1 MPISMHNA
9 SVPVFTQV
17 LGALEAVLDKAEA
30 HATTRKIAPE
40 TILHARLY
48 PDMFHLTRQVQIACD
63 FAMKTTARLAGVEP
77 PKVEDTEK
85 TFAEIKAR
93 VNRARDYVKAADA
106 KAIDASADRDISFP
120 TAGTTLTMTGV
131 KYLNHFAMPNF
142 YFHTTMAY
150 AILRENGLELGKRDF
165 LGAFTG

>member
-1 MPISMHNA
+1 MPITMHNA

-30 HATTRKIAPE
+30 HATARKIAPE

-48 PDMFHLTRQVQIACD
+48 PDMFHLTRQVQVACD
-63 FAMKTTARLAGVEP
+63 FAMKTTARLSGAEV

-85 TFAEIKAR
+85 SFAEIKAR
-93 VNRARDYVKAADA
+93 IAKVLAYVAAADVQ
-106 KAIDASADRDISFP
+106 AIDASADREITFP
-120 TAGTTLTMTGV
+120 VGPNSMTMTGV

-142 YFHTTMAY
+142 YFHATMAY
-150 AILRENGLELGKRDF
+150 AILRENGLELSKRDF
-165 LGAFTG
+165 LGSFTG